1 LFDGE
6 LRHQAEFLE
15 HRTDAD
21 DARAVR
27 REIGYLSA
35 LISERTGIGRI
46 GAGDD
51 IDQRRFAG
59 AVFAEQDVN
68 FAAPYVEVDA
78 VKRDDAGKPLRNI
91 GEFEKEV
98 GIVAGA
104 LGGPPVV
111 VGLDRGHLRNRQSR
125 TVPITA
131 P

>member
-1 LFDGE
+1 
-6 LRHQAEFLE
+6 
-15 HRTDAD
+15 
-21 DARAVR
+21 VR

-98 GIVAGA
+98 GIVAGGG
-104 LGGPPVV
+104 GGPRVFL
-111 VGLDRGHLRNRQSR
+111 GSLRPRSSAQPSVTNCADHGAL
-125 TVPITA
+125 TE
-131 P
+131 